1 MVSKINEVSLPDLDE
16 YDDVQNIPP
25 YVYVVIRGIAMTM
38 DEEEQVRRDIADR
51 MGSDYVVM
59 GCEDPGTEPEEVVP
73 DAAA

>member
-1 MVSKINEVSLPDLDE
+1 MVSKMNAVPLSYDE
-16 YDDVQNIPP
+16 YDDARNIPP

-59 GCEDPGTEPEEVVP
+59 GCEDPETEPEEVTP